1 MQIMNKLSEQSM
13 QAMEAKIPELA
24 GAAVK
29 RAYYQALTQSGK
41 VLEAVNGQ
49 LVETSVDGSSR
60 FIRNLPPSIK
70 VTSGT
75 RFTRQ
80 VNSLRS

>member
-1 MQIMNKLSEQSM
+1 MQLVNKLSEQSM
-13 QAMEAKIPELA
+13 QVMEAKIPELA

-29 RAYYQALTQSGK
+29 RAYYQALTQSGR

-60 FIRNLPPSIK
+60 VIRSLPPSIK

-80 VNSLRS
+80 VKVAS